1 VTISNQATSPSTSRW
16 VMPLGQTP
24 PYLDP
29 QSQEALYEVDVS
41 GMPLNFTVNRH
52 QMMETGPSLRRR
64 NGTHQTSI
72 Q

>member
-1 VTISNQATSPSTSRW
+1 MSSRNATVIPEAVVTIPNQVTSSPTSRW

-41 GMPLNFTVNRH
+41 GMPLNFAVNRH
-52 QMMETGPSLRRR
+52 QMDRTER
-64 NGTHQTSI
+64 
-72 Q
+72 